1 VAVDAGHRWVLHCG
15 DAFYH
20 PGTVDGTS
28 PVPRVV
34 SVMEPMI
41 ASSRKLVRDN
51 HARLR
56 QLYQRQEPDLYM
68 ICAHDPTLYEHA
80 RTTA

>member
-1 VAVDAGHRWVLHCG
+1 
-15 DAFYH
+15 
-20 PGTVDGTS
+20 
-28 PVPRVV
+28 
-34 SVMEPMI
+34 MEPMI